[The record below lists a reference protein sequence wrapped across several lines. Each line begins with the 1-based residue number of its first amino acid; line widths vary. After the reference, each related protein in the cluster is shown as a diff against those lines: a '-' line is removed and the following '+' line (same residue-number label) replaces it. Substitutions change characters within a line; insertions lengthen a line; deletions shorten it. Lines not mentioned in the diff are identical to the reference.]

1 MGRTRIAIF
10 VDGADWHTRRL
21 TAAFAR
27 RGATAVPVSLG
38 ACGFGPEGP
47 VIPGFEGR
55 LPAACLVR
63 TISAGSFEQVTLRL
77 GVLHALAHGG
87 VPVANNPTA
96 IERCVDKSATAFRLA
111 AAGVPTPRTWTVA
124 DPAQASAILA
134 ALHAEGRAAVLKPLF
149 GSQGK
154 GLRRLD
160 PGMGPGMDHG
170 MGLPGPDEVAA
181 VYHGIYHLQEYVGAA
196 DGGWFDWRVFVVD
209 GRPLAAMV
217 RQGDHWI
224 TNVKQG
230 ARCHPASPAGVLGEL
245 AVAAAAAVGANYA
258 GVDVIR
264 APDGRFLVLEVNSM
278 PAWRGLQAVTP
289 VEVAQALADLVLAL
303 LASGSADARR
313 AG

>member
-1 MGRTRIAIF
+1 MMARTRIAIF

-27 RGATAVPVSLG
+27 RGATAVPVSLS

-47 VIPGFEGR
+47 MIAGFDGG
-55 LPAACLVR
+55 LPDACLVR

-77 GVLHALAHGG
+77 GVLHALTHGG
-87 VPVANNPTA
+87 VPVANTPVA

-111 AAGVPTPRTWTVA
+111 AARVPTPRTWTAA
-124 DPAQASAILA
+124 DPVQASSILA
-134 ALHAEGRAAVLKPLF
+134 ALHAEGRTAVLKPLF

-160 PGMGPGMDHG
+160 PGMA
-170 MGLPGPDEVAA
+170 LPGSDEVAG
-181 VYHGIYHLQEYVGAA
+181 VYHLQEYVGAA

-230 ARCHPASPAGVLGEL
+230 ARCHPASPGGVLGDL
-245 AVAAAAAVGANYA
+245 AVAAAAAVGADYA

-289 VEVAQALADLVLAL
+289 VDVAQALADLVLAR
-303 LASGSADARR
+303 LASASPASAETRR

>member
-21 TAAFAR
+21 ATAFAR
-27 RGATAVPVSLG
+27 RGATAVPVSLS
-38 ACGFGPEGP
+38 ACGFGPDGP
-47 VIPGFEGR
+47 AVPGFDGA
-55 LPAACLVR
+55 LPDACLVR
-63 TISAGSFEQVTLRL
+63 TISAGSFEQVTVRL
-77 GVLHALAHGG
+77 GVLHALSHGG
-87 VPVANNPTA
+87 LVVANGPAA
-96 IERCVDKSATAFRLA
+96 IERCVDKGATAFRLA

-124 DPAQASAILA
+124 DPIQASSILA
-134 ALHAEGRAAVLKPLF
+134 ALHADGRAAVLKPLF

-160 PGMGPGMDHG
+160 PGMG
-170 MGLPGPDEVAA
+170 LPGPDEVAG
-181 VYHGIYHLQEYVGAA
+181 VYHLQEYVGAA

-230 ARCHPASPAGVLGEL
+230 ARCHPASPGGILGEL
-245 AVAAAAAVGANYA
+245 AVAAATAVGADYA

-289 VEVAQALADLVLAL
+289 VDVAQALADLL
-303 LASGSADARR
+303 LARLAAASPVAGETRR

>member
-1 MGRTRIAIF
+1 MGRSRIAIF

-27 RGATAVPVSLG
+27 RGAKAAAVSLS
-38 ACGFGPEGP
+38 ACGFGPDGP
-47 VIPGFEGR
+47 IIPGFDGG
-55 LPAACLVR
+55 LPDACLVR

-77 GVLHALAHGG
+77 GVLHALAHAG
-87 VPVANNPTA
+87 VPVANNPVS

-111 AAGVPTPRTWTVA
+111 AACVPTPRTWTVA
-124 DPAQASAILA
+124 DPVQASAILA

-160 PGMGPGMDHG
+160 PGMG
-170 MGLPGPDEVAA
+170 LPAAEEVAG
-181 VYHGIYHLQEYVGAA
+181 VYHLQEYVGAA
-196 DGGWFDWRVFVVD
+196 DGGWFDWRVFVAD
-209 GRPLAAMV
+209 GRPLAAVV

-230 ARCHPASPAGVLGEL
+230 ARCHPANPAGVLGDL
-245 AVAAAAAVGANYA
+245 AVAAAAAVGADYA

-289 VEVAQALADLVLAL
+289 VDVAQAQADLVLAR
-303 LASGSADARR
+303 LASASPVSADARR

>member
-21 TAAFAR
+21 TAAFAH

-47 VIPGFEGR
+47 LIPGFDGG

-96 IERCVDKSATAFRLA
+96 IERCVDKSATAYRLA

-124 DPAQASAILA
+124 DPVQASALLA

-160 PGMGPGMDHG
+160 PGMT
-170 MGLPGPDEVAA
+170 LPAPDDVAG
-181 VYHGIYHLQEYVGAA
+181 VYHLQEYVGAA

-230 ARCHPASPAGVLGEL
+230 ARCHPASPAGVLGDL
-245 AVAAAAAVGANYA
+245 AVAAAAAVGADYA

-289 VEVAQALADLVLAL
+289 VDVAQALADLVLAR
-303 LASGSADARR
+303 LASASPASADARR

>member
-21 TAAFAR
+21 SAAFAR
-27 RGATAVPVSLG
+27 RGAEAVPVPLG
-38 ACGFGPEGP
+38 ACGFGPDGP
-47 VIPGFEGR
+47 MIPGFDGG
-55 LPAACLVR
+55 LPDACLVR

-77 GVLHALAHGG
+77 GMLHALAHRG
-87 VPVANNPTA
+87 VPVANNPA
-96 IERCVDKSATAFRLA
+96 SIERCVDKSATAFRLA
-111 AAGVPTPRTWTVA
+111 AARVPTPRTWTVA
-124 DPAQASAILA
+124 DPVQASAILA

-160 PGMGPGMDHG
+160 PGME
-170 MGLPGPDEVAA
+170 LPVPDEVSG
-181 VYHGIYHLQEYVGAA
+181 VYHLQDYVGAA

-209 GRPLAAMV
+209 GRPLSAMV

-230 ARCHPASPAGVLGEL
+230 ARCHPANPVGVLGDL
-245 AVAAAAAVGANYA
+245 AVAAAAAVGADYA

-289 VEVAQALADLVLAL
+289 VDVAQALADLVLAR
-303 LASGSADARR
+303 LASTPPVSADARR

>member
-1 MGRTRIAIF
+1 MP
-10 VDGADWHTRRL
+10 D
-21 TAAFAR
+21 
-27 RGATAVPVSLG
+27 
-38 ACGFGPEGP
+38 
-47 VIPGFEGR
+47 
-55 LPAACLVR
+55 ACLVR
-63 TISAGSFEQVTLRL
+63 TISAGNFEQVTLRL
-77 GVLHALAHGG
+77 GVLRALAHCG
-87 VPVANNPTA
+87 VRVANSPAA
-96 IERCVDKSATAFRLA
+96 IERCVDKSANAFRLA

-124 DPAQASAILA
+124 DPIQAASILA
-134 ALHAEGRAAVLKPLF
+134 VLHDEGRTAVLKPLF

-160 PGMGPGMDHG
+160 PGMT
-170 MGLPGPDEVAA
+170 LPGPDEVAG
-181 VYHGIYHLQEYVGAA
+181 VYHLQEYVGAA
-196 DGGWFDWRVFVVD
+196 HGGWFDWRVFVVD

-230 ARCHPASPAGVLGEL
+230 ARCHPASPSGVLGEL
-245 AVAAAAAVGANYA
+245 ALAAAAAVGADYA

-289 VEVAQALADLVLAL
+289 VDVAQALADLVLAR
-303 LASGSADARR
+303 LASASPASFEARR

>member
-27 RGATAVPVSLG
+27 RGAKAVPVSLG
-38 ACGFGPEGP
+38 TCGFGPDGP
-47 VIPGFEGR
+47 VIPGFDGAM
-55 LPAACLVR
+55 PDACLVR
-63 TISAGSFEQVTLRL
+63 TISAGSFEQVTVRL
-77 GVLHALAHGG
+77 GVLHALAHAG
-87 VPVANNPTA
+87 VSVANNPAA

-124 DPAQASAILA
+124 DPVQASAILA

-160 PGMGPGMDHG
+160 PGME
-170 MGLPGPDEVAA
+170 LPGPDEVAG
-181 VYHGIYHLQEYVGAA
+181 VYHLQEYVGAA

-230 ARCHPASPAGVLGEL
+230 ARCHPASPGGILGEL
-245 AVAAAAAVGANYA
+245 AVAAAAAVGADYA

-289 VEVAQALADLVLAL
+289 VDVAQALADLVLAR
-303 LASGSADARR
+303 LASASPASGEARR

>member
-1 MGRTRIAIF
+1 MGSNRIAIF

-27 RGATAVPVSLG
+27 RGAKAVAVSLS
-38 ACGFGPEGP
+38 ACGFGPDGP
-47 VIPGFEGR
+47 VVPGFEG
-55 LPAACLVR
+55 PGSDGGVPDACLVR

-87 VPVANNPTA
+87 VPVANNPAA

-124 DPAQASAILA
+124 DPVQASAILA

-160 PGMGPGMDHG
+160 PGMA
-170 MGLPGPDEVAA
+170 LPGPDEVAG
-181 VYHGIYHLQEYVGAA
+181 VYHLQEYVGAA

-245 AVAAAAAVGANYA
+245 AVAAAAAVCADYA

-289 VEVAQALADLVLAL
+289 VDVAQALADLVLDR
-303 LASGSADARR
+303 LAPQVPAQARR

>member
-1 MGRTRIAIF
+1 MGRNRIAIF

-27 RGATAVPVSLG
+27 LGAKAVPVSLS

-47 VIPGFEGR
+47 VIPGFDDG
-55 LPAACLVR
+55 LPDACLIR

-77 GVLHALAHGG
+77 AVLHALVHGG
-87 VPVANNPTA
+87 VPVVNTPVS
-96 IERCVDKSATAFRLA
+96 IELCVDKSATAFRLA
-111 AAGVPTPRTWTVA
+111 AAGVPTPRTWSVA
-124 DPAQASAILA
+124 DPVQATTILA
-134 ALHAEGRAAVLKPLF
+134 ALHAEERSAVLKPLF

-160 PGMGPGMDHG
+160 PGMA
-170 MGLPGPDEVAA
+170 LPGPEEIAGV
-181 VYHGIYHLQEYVGAA
+181 YHLQEYVGAA
-196 DGGWFDWRVFVVD
+196 DGGWFDWRVFVVN

-230 ARCHPASPAGVLGEL
+230 ARCHPASPGGVLGDL
-245 AVAAAAAVGANYA
+245 AVAAAAVVGADYA

-289 VEVAQALADLVLAL
+289 VDVAQALADLVLAR
-303 LASGSADARR
+303 LASASPVSADARR
-313 AG
+313 VG

>member
-1 MGRTRIAIF
+1 MMGRTRIAIF

-27 RGATAVPVSLG
+27 LGAKALPVSLS

-47 VIPGFEGR
+47 MIPGFDGG
-55 LPAACLVR
+55 LPDACLVR

-87 VPVANNPTA
+87 VPVANTPVS

-111 AAGVPTPRTWTVA
+111 AAGVPTPRTWSVA
-124 DPAQASAILA
+124 DPVQASAVLA

-154 GLRRLD
+154 GLRRID
-160 PGMGPGMDHG
+160 PGMA
-170 MGLPGPDEVAA
+170 LPGPDEIAGV
-181 VYHGIYHLQEYVGAA
+181 YHLQEYVGAA

-209 GRPLAAMV
+209 GCPLAAMV

-230 ARCHPASPAGVLGEL
+230 ARCHPASPGGVLGDL
-245 AVAAAAAVGANYA
+245 AVAAAAAVGADYA

-289 VEVAQALADLVLAL
+289 VDVAQALADLVLAR
-303 LASGSADARR
+303 LASASPVSVDARR

>member
-27 RGATAVPVSLG
+27 RGATAVPVSLS

-47 VIPGFEGR
+47 MIAGFGGA
-55 LPAACLVR
+55 LPDACLVR

-87 VPVANNPTA
+87 VTVANNPA
-96 IERCVDKSATAFRLA
+96 AVERCVDKSATAFRLA
-111 AAGVPTPRTWTVA
+111 AARVPTPRTWTVA
-124 DPAQASAILA
+124 DPIQASAILA
-134 ALHAEGRAAVLKPLF
+134 ALHAEGRVAVLKPLF

-160 PGMGPGMDHG
+160 PGMA
-170 MGLPGPDEVAA
+170 LPGPDEVAG
-181 VYHGIYHLQEYVGAA
+181 VYHLQEYVGAA

-230 ARCHPASPAGVLGEL
+230 ARCHPASPAGVLGDL
-245 AVAAAAAVGANYA
+245 AVAAAAAVGTDYA

-289 VEVAQALADLVLAL
+289 VDVAQALADLVLAR
-303 LASGSADARR
+303 LAAASPASADARR
-313 AG
+313 TG

>member
-1 MGRTRIAIF
+1 MIAGF
-10 VDGADWHTRRL
+10 DGA
-21 TAAFAR
+21 
-27 RGATAVPVSLG
+27 
-38 ACGFGPEGP
+38 
-47 VIPGFEGR
+47 
-55 LPAACLVR
+55 LPDACLVR
-63 TISAGSFEQVTLRL
+63 TISAGSFEQVTVRL
-77 GVLHALAHGG
+77 GVLHALAHVG
-87 VPVANNPTA
+87 VPVANNPVA
-96 IERCVDKSATAFRLA
+96 IERCVDKSATAARLA

-124 DPAQASAILA
+124 DPVQAASVLA

-160 PGMGPGMDHG
+160 PGMA
-170 MGLPGPDEVAA
+170 LPGPDEVAG
-181 VYHGIYHLQEYVGAA
+181 VYHLQEYVGAA

-230 ARCHPASPAGVLGEL
+230 ARCHPASPAGVLGDL
-245 AVAAAAAVGANYA
+245 AVAAAAAVGTDYA

-289 VEVAQALADLVLAL
+289 VDVAQALTDLVLAR
-303 LASGSADARR
+303 LAAASPASAEARR

>member
-21 TAAFAR
+21 TGALAC
-27 RGATAVPVSLG
+27 RGAKAVPVSLS
-38 ACGFGPEGP
+38 ACGFGPDGP
-47 VIPGFEGR
+47 LIPGFDGG
-55 LPAACLVR
+55 LPDACLVR

-77 GVLHALAHGG
+77 GVLHALVHGG
-87 VPVANNPTA
+87 VPVANNPA
-96 IERCVDKSATAFRLA
+96 SIERCVDKSATAFRLA

-124 DPAQASAILA
+124 DPVQASTILA
-134 ALHAEGRAAVLKPLF
+134 DLHADGRAAVLKPLF

-160 PGMGPGMDHG
+160 PGMT
-170 MGLPGPDEVAA
+170 LPGPEEVA
-181 VYHGIYHLQEYVGAA
+181 GTYHLQEYVGAA

-230 ARCHPASPAGVLGEL
+230 ARCHPASPGGVLGDL
-245 AVAAAAAVGANYA
+245 AVAAAAAVGTDYA

-289 VEVAQALADLVLAL
+289 VDVAQALADLVLDR
-303 LASGSADARR
+303 LASASPMSADARR
-313 AG
+313 VG

>member
-21 TAAFAR
+21 TAAFAK
-27 RGATAVPVSLG
+27 RGATAVPVSLS

-47 VIPGFEGR
+47 MIAGFDGG
-55 LPAACLVR
+55 LPDACLVR

-77 GVLHALAHGG
+77 GVLHALSHGG
-87 VPVANNPTA
+87 VPVVNTPAA

-111 AAGVPTPRTWTVA
+111 AARVPTPRTWTVA
-124 DPAQASAILA
+124 DPVQASAILT

-160 PGMGPGMDHG
+160 PGMA
-170 MGLPGPDEVAA
+170 LPDPDEVAG
-181 VYHGIYHLQEYVGAA
+181 VYHLQEYVGAA

-230 ARCHPASPAGVLGEL
+230 ARCHPANPAGVLSDL
-245 AVAAAAAVGANYA
+245 AVAAAAAVGTDYA

-289 VEVAQALADLVLAL
+289 VDVAQALADLVLAR
-303 LASGSADARR
+303 LAAASPASADARR

>member
-1 MGRTRIAIF
+1 MGRDRIAIF

-27 RGATAVPVSLG
+27 RGAKAVAVSLS

-47 VIPGFEGR
+47 MVPGFDGGQ
-55 LPAACLVR
+55 PDACLVR

-77 GVLHALAHGG
+77 GVLHALVHDG
-87 VPVANNPTA
+87 VPMANNPAA

-124 DPAQASAILA
+124 DPVQAVSILA

-160 PGMGPGMDHG
+160 PGMG
-170 MGLPGPDEVAA
+170 LPAPDEVAGA
-181 VYHGIYHLQEYVGAA
+181 YHLQEYVGAA
-196 DGGWFDWRVFVVD
+196 DDGWFDWRVFVVD

-230 ARCHPASPAGVLGEL
+230 ARCHPASPGGVLGDL
-245 AVAAAAAVGANYA
+245 AVAAAAAVGADYA

-289 VEVAQALADLVLAL
+289 VDVAQALADLVLAR
-303 LASGSADARR
+303 LASASPLSVDARR